1 MASVILWTN
10 RADKKF
16 DRILQYLMVEWGE
29 NAAKSF
35 VKNIYSFLD
44 ILVELPEIGTLE
56 NKEKGIRGFTS
67 SFTMTKVSKPQ

>member
-1 MASVILWTN
+1 
-10 RADKKF
+10 
-16 DRILQYLMVEWGE
+16 MVEWGE